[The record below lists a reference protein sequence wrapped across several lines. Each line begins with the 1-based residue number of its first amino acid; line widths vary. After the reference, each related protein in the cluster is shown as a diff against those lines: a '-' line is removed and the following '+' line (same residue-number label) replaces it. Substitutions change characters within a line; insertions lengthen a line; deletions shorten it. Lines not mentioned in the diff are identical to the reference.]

1 MVCGWAQSCSHIC
14 LVRKDYTMAKSIRVI
29 LKTVR
34 PLDSDYRVRSIL
46 VNEDDVLLAYD
57 NVHNRNVNGIE
68 MNGEFFIKHPHKLDP
83 NESIID
89 ISLDLYRW
97 DMFVTTNTIDRM
109 LIQNTDPTEHITVN
123 PDRGYGQS
131 IRIRHLVLVSQ

>member
-1 MVCGWAQSCSHIC
+1 MQ
-14 LVRKDYTMAKSIRVI
+14 RSIRVI

-34 PLDSDYRVRSIL
+34 PMDSDYRVRSIL
-46 VNEDDVLLAYD
+46 ISEDDILLSSEH
-57 NVHNRNVNGIE
+57 VHGQQVYGLEIS
-68 MNGEFFIKHPHKLDP
+68 GDIFIKDPHQLET

-89 ISLDLYRW
+89 MSLDLYRW
-97 DMFVTTNTIDRM
+97 DRFVTTNTIDRM

>member
-1 MVCGWAQSCSHIC
+1 MQQHV
-14 LVRKDYTMAKSIRVI
+14 RVI

-34 PLDSDYRVRSIL
+34 PMDSGYRVRSIL
-46 VNEDDVLLAYD
+46 IDEDDILLSSD
-57 NVHNRNVNGIE
+57 NIHNRAIEGLEINGNI
-68 MNGEFFIKHPHKLDP
+68 FLKTPFKLET

>member
-1 MVCGWAQSCSHIC
+1 MQQ
-14 LVRKDYTMAKSIRVI
+14 SIRVI

-34 PLDSDYRVRSIL
+34 PMDSDYRVRSIL
-46 VNEDDVLLAYD
+46 VNEDDVLLSYEH
-57 NVHNRNVNGIE
+57 VHGQRVEGLEIS
-68 MNGEFFIKHPHKLDP
+68 GDIFIKDPHQLET

-89 ISLDLYRW
+89 MSLDLYRC
-97 DMFVTTNTIDRM
+97 DGFVTTNTIDRM

>member
-1 MVCGWAQSCSHIC
+1 MQ
-14 LVRKDYTMAKSIRVI
+14 RYIRVI

-34 PLDSDYRVRSIL
+34 P
-46 VNEDDVLLAYD
+46 
-57 NVHNRNVNGIE
+57 
-68 MNGEFFIKHPHKLDP
+68 M
-83 NESIID
+83 D
-89 ISLDLYRW
+89 ISLDLYRCN
-97 DMFVTTNTIDRM
+97 MFVTTNTIDRM

>member
-1 MVCGWAQSCSHIC
+1 MQ
-14 LVRKDYTMAKSIRVI
+14 RNIRVI

-34 PLDSDYRVRSIL
+34 PMDSDYRIR
-46 VNEDDVLLAYD
+46 
-57 NVHNRNVNGIE
+57 
-68 MNGEFFIKHPHKLDP
+68 
-83 NESIID
+83 SIID
-89 ISLDLYRW
+89 MSLDLYRW
-97 DMFVTTNTIDRM
+97 DMFVTTNNIDRM